1 MDYNTRIAS
10 LTMLNI
16 EAIVKAAQ
24 EASNRAHHGST
35 CRGWLGYSVN
45 KAGDRCQYSDIPDN
59 ERYLWWQ
66 AFDEKQC
73 TCGLG
78 SLKSLL
84 WDRRLSETYCKK
96 EIKRIEGFGATHHHT
111 SNVDSL
117 KAEVD
122 TLRNEVVEVRDE
134 CEQLRVENAKLVRK
148 LGAVKSA
155 ATV

>member
-1 MDYNTRIAS
+1 M
-10 LTMLNI
+10 
-16 EAIVKAAQ
+16 
-24 EASNRAHHGST
+24 
-35 CRGWLGYSVN
+35 N
-45 KAGDRCQYSDIPDN
+45 KDGDRCQYADIPDN

-78 SLKSLL
+78 ALRGLL

-96 EIKRIEGFGATHHHT
+96 EIKRIDGFSATQHHT

-122 TLRNEVVEVRDE
+122 TLRNEIVEVRDE
-134 CEQLRVENAKLVRK
+134 CEQLRAENAKLIRK
-148 LGAVKSA
+148 LGAVQSA